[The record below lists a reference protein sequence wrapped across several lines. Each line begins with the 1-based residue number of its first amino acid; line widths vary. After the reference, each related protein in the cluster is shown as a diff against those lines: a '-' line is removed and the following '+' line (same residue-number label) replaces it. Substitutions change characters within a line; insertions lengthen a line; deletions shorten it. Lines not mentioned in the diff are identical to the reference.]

1 MRKVILT
8 SFMMVFCVIL
18 SAQKYNLTGI
28 IGKKNAS
35 IIIKK
40 DGNSVNGTFIPCP
53 IECIPIVVEGTWK
66 DNIISLYGSSKA
78 GSQVSLTLKVDGN
91 IVKGK
96 ESLWVEGKKETA
108 KFSMKMTQVIET
120 PVNNFEKE
128 FIDDTDYWRE
138 INAYYSQLAK
148 EEGESA
154 TSIETVSTDS
164 IEAARKA
171 ERQKAIDNLKLKY
184 GKNYV
189 DALFN
194 EGKILIGTPEG
205 LVRDHTNSE
214 LISETQYTRTYKIS
228 GYFRD
233 WASTVRVDVKTRK
246 VISVR
251 NWTY

>member
-108 KFSMKMTQVIET
+108 KFSMKMTQVIE
-120 PVNNFEKE
+120 PPSHPMDAAFK
-128 FIDDTDYWRE
+128 DDTDYWRE
-138 INAYYSQLAK
+138 KDAYYQQEATK
-148 EEGESA
+148 EGESA

-233 WASTVRVDVKTRK
+233 WASTVRVDVNTRK